1 MSKKKISELEAAGI
15 FVVSMVRGVQDTWPS
30 IVSELAS
37 LLGED
42 VQRMDTEQVKFDFVL
57 AVIAVQMQALSN
69 LFPADQAARIR
80 EHVLKCISS
89 PDLGTYPI
97 DSLKEY
103 EHAWKA
109 SLDAREPP
117 WGSLASILYD
127 KIGCN
132 KSVSVGDAKVKSP
145 ILLVGLGSAIV
156 RLGRAWWKDFIS
168 AYELVPNI

>member
-1 MSKKKISELEAAGI
+1 MAKRKISELKAASL
-15 FVVSMVRGVQDTWPS
+15 FVVNMVEDVQENWSS
-30 IVSELAS
+30 IISELVP
-37 LLGED
+37 LLGKS

-57 AVIAVQMQALSN
+57 AVIAAQMQALSN
-69 LFPADQAARIR
+69 LFPVDQAARIR
-80 EHVLKCISS
+80 EHIFKYISS
-89 PDLGTYPI
+89 LDLGSYAI

-117 WGSLASILYD
+117 WDGLASILYD

-168 AYELVPNI
+168 AYELAPNI